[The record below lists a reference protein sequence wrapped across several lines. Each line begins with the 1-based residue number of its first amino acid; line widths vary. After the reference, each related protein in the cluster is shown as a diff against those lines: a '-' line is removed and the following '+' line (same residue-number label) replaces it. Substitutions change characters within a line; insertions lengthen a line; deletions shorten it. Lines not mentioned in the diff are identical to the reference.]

1 MDLKIT
7 KTLVIPSNEIK
18 WRFSRSS
25 GPGGQNVNKIES
37 RVEII
42 FNLEDS
48 KVLNDYQK
56 EILKRNLKTKL
67 VNNSLRLAVQAHR
80 NQLLNRP
87 LALMKF
93 SSMIKNALEK
103 NISRKNIIVDPGI
116 GFSKD
121 LNQNLE
127 ILRNLDVFKNLNLPI
142 LIGAS
147 RKRFI
152 GEVLNENNP
161 KERDIGT
168 LAISCLC
175 SQLNIDIVRVHNVK
189 LNYQILKVAD
199 KIYRK

>member
-56 EILKRNLKTKL
+56 EILKRNLKNKL
-67 VNNSLRLAVQAHR
+67 VNNSLRLAVQEHR
-80 NQLLNRP
+80 NQLLNRQ

-93 SSMIKNALEK
+93 SSILKNALKKPFKLRKSTQPTKASQKKRVEVKKKRGELKKSRQKEK
-103 NISRKNIIVDPGI
+103 
-116 GFSKD
+116 
-121 LNQNLE
+121 
-127 ILRNLDVFKNLNLPI
+127 
-142 LIGAS
+142 
-147 RKRFI
+147 
-152 GEVLNENNP
+152 
-161 KERDIGT
+161 T
-168 LAISCLC
+168 
-175 SQLNIDIVRVHNVK
+175 
-189 LNYQILKVAD
+189 YQI
-199 KIYRK
+199 